1 MAANRQSIE
10 DRHAAIIAL
19 ARARPE
25 LSYKT
30 IGARF
35 GVTGASV
42 SQVITGKRGKR
53 RQTRLDRLL
62 KDNPPD
68 AEFGAIRVI
77 IAALEP
83 LEEPARERV
92 TQFAL
97 SKLRDTAKKA
107 PINSETH
114 KTPRVLTGPDPKPAD
129 TVGRARG

>member
-1 MAANRQSIE
+1 MAANKQSIE

-19 ARARPE
+19 VQARPE
-25 LSYKT
+25 LSYKA
-30 IGARF
+30 IGAQF

-42 SQVITGKRGKR
+42 SQIIAGKRGKR
-53 RQTRLDRLL
+53 RQARLDRLL

-97 SKLRDTAKKA
+97 SKLRDTAKEA
-107 PINSETH
+107 PIDSETR
-114 KTPRVLTGPDPKPAD
+114 KTPRLLAGPGPKPVD
-129 TVGRARG
+129 IIGP